1 MLKKLQ
7 RNKIQTSFVLPDGIG
22 AFVGAGG
29 AGVLIFQSF
38 NSHQQLFNH
47 GAGYQRTGKTFK
59 IVKELIYETFFL
71 NFTQTAQK
79 CKENITWPPMDTIF
93 YLLILI
99 LYFTSELLS
108 RVTRKDRFE
117 SKRKT
122 CTVLFIIKI

>member
-1 MLKKLQ
+1 M
-7 RNKIQTSFVLPDGIG
+7 
-22 AFVGAGG
+22 
-29 AGVLIFQSF
+29 
-38 NSHQQLFNH
+38 
-47 GAGYQRTGKTFK
+47 TGKTFK
-59 IVKELIYETFFL
+59 IVKELRYETFFL
-71 NFTQTAQK
+71 NFTQRAQK
-79 CKENITWPPMDTIF
+79 CKENITWPPMDKIF